1 MANDLDSL
9 LAGQNPTECLRS
21 LTASIVSWRGGE
33 RVWMASRDEANLT
46 RITGVMAHLGT
57 KVSCGQPDR
66 GRGLPVKRNL
76 AMVLL
81 SISVLLRLGNGPTA
95 QMLELTL

>member
-66 GRGLPVKRNL
+66 GLPVKRNL
-76 AMVLL
+76 AIVLL
-81 SISVLLRLGNGPTA
+81 SVSVLLRLADGPAA